1 MYSKEFV
8 NLCCNWIKGKEQD
21 KSKFEPYY
29 ELMKKNSIRTTGF
42 RIWGFNGEE
51 LNDVLFE
58 QGDLSIDKNTIESCF
73 SIHEDDLVNPFSG
86 KTQHIEN
93 TIINGVQKW
102 ISPYIDDF
110 RIITRWANEDY
121 FKPYEVLKY
130 GMKEFENNNIEY
142 TQEDYD
148 KYKKTYD
155 FYKNQNEILFLGKYD
170 NISSDEIIYLMVS
183 KYLLDTY
190 DIEEFKDVIYDELEE
205 YYLFYNNEETREVL
219 YNSNF
224 KLEFKALYNFKSY
237 DFDLL
242 D

>member
-1 MYSKEFV
+1 M
-8 NLCCNWIKGKEQD
+8 
-21 KSKFEPYY
+21 
-29 ELMKKNSIRTTGF
+29 
-42 RIWGFNGEE
+42 GFNGEE

-73 SIHEDDLVNPFSG
+73 SIHEDDLVGPFSG

-93 TIINGVQKW
+93 IIIDGVQKW

>member
-1 MYSKEFV
+1 MGE
-8 NLCCNWIKGKEQD
+8 
-21 KSKFEPYY
+21 KS
-29 ELMKKNSIRTTGF
+29 
-42 RIWGFNGEE
+42 
-51 LNDVLFE
+51 
-58 QGDLSIDKNTIESCF
+58 F
-73 SIHEDDLVNPFSG
+73 SIHEDDLVGPFSG

-93 TIINGVQKW
+93 IIIDGVQKW

-130 GMKEFENNNIEY
+130 GMKEFEDNNIEY

-183 KYLLDTY
+183 KYLAIFSTSTSSC
-190 DIEEFKDVIYDELEE
+190 ISQSFKNVSFAIM
-205 YYLFYNNEETREVL
+205 EETKVGSMR
-219 YNSNF
+219 F
-224 KLEFKALYNFKSY
+224 F
-237 DFDLL
+237 
-242 D
+242 

>member
-1 MYSKEFV
+1 
-8 NLCCNWIKGKEQD
+8 
-21 KSKFEPYY
+21 
-29 ELMKKNSIRTTGF
+29 
-42 RIWGFNGEE
+42 
-51 LNDVLFE
+51 
-58 QGDLSIDKNTIESCF
+58 
-73 SIHEDDLVNPFSG
+73 
-86 KTQHIEN
+86 
-93 TIINGVQKW
+93 
-102 ISPYIDDF
+102 
-110 RIITRWANEDY
+110 
-121 FKPYEVLKY
+121 
-130 GMKEFENNNIEY
+130 MKEFEDNNIEY
-142 TQEDYD
+142 TEDYD